1 MLKKGEQ
8 NEITSLVTL
17 NINFKT
23 QPFQSTE
30 RNLKIMY
37 FSKQPVYICSQLL
50 DRPKCT
56 FSSKS
61 LFLSICCTLVCLGVT
76 VKQYQFMWNWEVKK
90 RRPPISI
97 LLNHYNWTLS
107 LSLLSSAQN
116 LLKNTLC
123 FLLPEHK
130 CQTSERL
137 LYFGDFR
144 AEAAVSWTL
153 GWKHIDSF

>member
-50 DRPKCT
+50 DHPKC
-56 FSSKS
+56 S
-61 LFLSICCTLVCLGVT
+61 LFKQKFVPLYLLHIGVSRCYCKAVPVYVELRSEKEKT
-76 VKQYQFMWNWEVKK
+76 TNFY
-90 RRPPISI
+90 PAG
-97 LLNHYNWTLS
+97 S
-107 LSLLSSAQN
+107 L
-116 LLKNTLC
+116 
-123 FLLPEHK
+123 
-130 CQTSERL
+130 
-137 LYFGDFR
+137 
-144 AEAAVSWTL
+144 
-153 GWKHIDSF
+153 